1 MAQETDIP
9 ARVARHRYLAVDLAS
24 LRADKLLTFDLYISQ
39 EGRTVLY
46 REKSLPF
53 DEAARSRLLES
64 RVKQVYIPESQR
76 TQFLGYME
84 GELPEL
90 LRDQNIPAAAKANMV
105 YVTAKAIAGN
115 IFENPSYGENI
126 KRSEQLVSH
135 TVDFLTKGRDS
146 FHNLVKL
153 SDVDYK
159 LYSHSVNVCTYSLGL
174 AQEVGVDDPEELKAL
189 GVGAMLHDVGKTRI
203 DGRILRKRSALS
215 HAEFELMKKH
225 IEYGVEIVKQ
235 MPDIPRAAYIP
246 VIQHN
251 EREDGTGYPRGL
263 SGDQIHLFG
272 KITAIA
278 DVFDAMTTNRV
289 FQKASNAFEA
299 FTDML
304 KMPLDQKLLHRF
316 IQLLGP
322 EKIG

>member
-1 MAQETDIP
+1 MAQETDTP
-9 ARVARHRYLAVDLAS
+9 ARVARHRYLTVDLAS
-24 LRADKLLTFDLYISQ
+24 LRADRLLTFDLYINQ

-53 DEAARSRLLES
+53 DEGARTRLLES
-64 RVKQVYIPESQR
+64 RVKHVYIPESQR

-84 GELPEL
+84 GELPAL
-90 LRDQNIPAAAKANMV
+90 LRDAHIPAAAKANMV

-115 IFENPSYGENI
+115 IFENPSFGENI
-126 KRSEQLVSH
+126 KRSEKLVSQ
-135 TVDFLTKGRDS
+135 TVEFLTDGRDS

-159 LYSHSVNVCTYSLGL
+159 LYSHSVNVCTYALGL
-174 AQEVGVDDPEELKAL
+174 AQEAGVDDPGELTAL
-189 GVGAMLHDVGKTRI
+189 GIGAMLHDVGKTKI
-203 DGRILRKRSALS
+203 DPRVLRKRSALS

-225 IEYGVEIVKQ
+225 IDYGVEIVKQ
-235 MPDIPRAAYIP
+235 MPDIPKAAYIP

-251 EREDGTGYPRGL
+251 EREDGTGYPLGL
-263 SGDQIHLFG
+263 TGDQIHLFG

-289 FQKASNAFEA
+289 FQKASTAFEA
-299 FTDML
+299 FSIML
-304 KMPLDQKLLHRF
+304 KMPLDQNLLHRF

-322 EKIG
+322 EKVG